1 MKAENIQ
8 LHIQYATEYK
18 GSQSLEKEIRLHKF
32 TNVYRSFHFKQQ
44 TFMEKRQ
51 LEEQECISNLISG
64 SGLIC
69 CCTHESHAFPPND
82 DVRLLCLRLL
92 ILSDIT
98 GISVA

>member
-1 MKAENIQ
+1 MD
-8 LHIQYATEYK
+8 YK

-44 TFMEKRQ
+44 TFMERRH
-51 LEEQECISNLISG
+51 LGEQESTSNLISG

-69 CCTHESHAFPPND
+69 CYIHESHAFPPND
-82 DVRLLCLRLL
+82 NVRLLCLTLL

-98 GISVA
+98 GISLA